1 MYNVLNNP
9 ELAKKE
15 INFMVKDI
23 RKKIS
28 NYQFLNDS
36 SDDDINPSDYF

>member
-1 MYNVLNNP
+1 
-9 ELAKKE
+9 
-15 INFMVKDI
+15 MVKDI

-36 SDDDINPSDYF
+36 SNDDINPSDYF